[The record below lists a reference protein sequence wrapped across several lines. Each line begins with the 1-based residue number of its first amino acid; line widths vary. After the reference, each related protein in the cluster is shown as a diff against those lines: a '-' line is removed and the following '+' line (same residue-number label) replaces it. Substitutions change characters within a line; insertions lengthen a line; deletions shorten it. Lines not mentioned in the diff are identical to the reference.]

1 MLDIDT
7 NEKDAQALD
16 AYSRS
21 VITAAERVGPAV
33 VRIDLEHEG
42 RRDGP
47 YNMPQEY
54 GGVGSGFIFASDGQ
68 ILTNAHVV
76 ANARRV
82 RGALVDGRTFYASL
96 VGGEPKLDI
105 ARLRIGADHL
115 PLAELGR
122 GPLRVRHL
130 VIP

>member
-7 NEKDAQALD
+7 NEKDAQVFD

-42 RRDGP
+42 RRSGP
-47 YNMPQEY
+47 YNMPREY

-82 RGALVDGRTFYASL
+82 KVTLADG
-96 VGGEPKLDI
+96 
-105 ARLRIGADHL
+105 ARLTPAWWAASQTSILLSYALAPITCLWPNWAADRC
-115 PLAELGR
+115 ASGSW
-122 GPLRVRHL
+122 
-130 VIP
+130 

>member
-42 RRDGP
+42 RRSGP
-47 YNMPQEY
+47 NNRPQEY
-54 GGVGSGFIFASDGQ
+54 GGVGSGFVFASDGQ
-68 ILTNAHVV
+68 ILTNAHGV
-76 ANARRV
+76 ATARR
-82 RGALVDGRTFYASL
+82 GRVTMAGGGTLNACL
-96 VGGEPKLDI
+96 VGCEP
-105 ARLRIGADHL
+105 
-115 PLAELGR
+115 
-122 GPLRVRHL
+122 RV
-130 VIP
+130 

>member
-42 RRDGP
+42 RRSGP
-47 YNMPQEY
+47 NNRPQEY

-76 ANARRV
+76 ANARRRRARQVVGSPFEARLV
-82 RGALVDGRTFYASL
+82 RGNPAVVVSLLRTGGRYFA
-96 VGGEPKLDI
+96 VAG
-105 ARLRIGADHL
+105 
-115 PLAELGR
+115 
-122 GPLRVRHL
+122 
-130 VIP
+130 

>member
-1 MLDIDT
+1 MLDIET

-21 VITAAERVGPAV
+21 VTTAAERVGPTV

-42 RRDGP
+42 RRSGP
-47 YNMPQEY
+47 YTRPWGY

-76 ANARRV
+76 ANARRGE
-82 RGALVDGRTFYASL
+82 GAVAE
-96 VGGEPKLDI
+96 VGTLCAQVGW
-105 ARLRIGADHL
+105 G
-115 PLAELGR
+115 
-122 GPLRVRHL
+122 GPEW
-130 VIP
+130 